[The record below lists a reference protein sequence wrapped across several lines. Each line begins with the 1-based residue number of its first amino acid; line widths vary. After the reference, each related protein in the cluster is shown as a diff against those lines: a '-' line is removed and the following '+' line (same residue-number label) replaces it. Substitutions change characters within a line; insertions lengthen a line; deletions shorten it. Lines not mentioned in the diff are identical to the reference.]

1 MGSEKIDFSEN
12 VFFERLRVSTMKF
25 CLTVNRYN
33 SLPGSSMPPHTFSY
47 ISLSIPIHIYIYIY
61 IYISI
66 SIKISLK
73 KKRGRDLER
82 KGVVGGSG

>member
-61 IYISI
+61 IYIHI
-66 SIKISLK
+66 HKNFVEEEERE
-73 KKRGRDLER
+73 RGE
-82 KGVVGGSG
+82 GGGG